1 VIDSFLC
8 EHVGGRS
15 GISRFKKRGTVG
27 IDGRFISGCQ
37 IEQNGSTSRPFRLV
51 LIDCHKGAH
60 SAFFLAAEL
69 GVHVLDCRKPY
80 LPFSEFYNEPL
91 SDGVEMDRD
100 FANYKSELGT
110 TRDRLLTPPSDRCPF
125 QENFV
130 SCIIRSF

>member
-1 VIDSFLC
+1 MLAGVLESPDLRNEELSVSMDDSYLA
-8 EHVGGRS
+8 V
-15 GISRFKKRGTVG
+15 KLNKTAPPV
-27 IDGRFISGCQ
+27 D
-37 IEQNGSTSRPFRLV
+37 P
-51 LIDCHKGAH
+51 
-60 SAFFLAAEL
+60 LAAEL